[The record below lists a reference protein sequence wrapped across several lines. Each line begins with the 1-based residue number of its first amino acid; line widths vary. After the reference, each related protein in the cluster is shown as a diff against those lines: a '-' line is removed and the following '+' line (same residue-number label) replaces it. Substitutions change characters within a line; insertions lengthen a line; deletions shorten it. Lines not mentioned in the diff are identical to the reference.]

1 MKKTLFYIALI
12 IAALTF
18 IYPFIWMVSASLR
31 PEVELAS
38 LSPISKNFSFT
49 NYLAVFEKIPIGRA
63 FLNSVF
69 VTFSITLS
77 TLIFS
82 SMVGYAL
89 SRLNF
94 RGRGAIFTIILF
106 TMMIPFQI
114 TLIPLYVLMV
124 KFGWTDTYLAL
135 IIPGMISAFGI
146 LLFRQYFK
154 SIPQAIIDAAK
165 IDGCS
170 DLSILF
176 RIVWPNSI
184 PALVTVA
191 IITFM
196 NTWNEVL
203 WPLIVIRKQNLMT
216 MPQMVTLFAVG
227 GQAELMGIQLASATL
242 LAAPVVIVYCIF
254 QRHFIASMAHTGIK
268 G

>member
-1 MKKTLFYIALI
+1 MKKAIFYIALLI
-12 IAALTF
+12 VALAF

-31 PEVELAS
+31 PEIELS
-38 LSPISKNFSFT
+38 DLSPISSKFSIS
-49 NYLAVFEKIPIGRA
+49 NYRAVLEKIPIVRA
-63 FLNSVF
+63 FFNSLF
-69 VTFSITLS
+69 VSCSITLS
-77 TLIFS
+77 VLIFS

-89 SRLNF
+89 SRLTF
-94 RGRGAIFTIILF
+94 KGRDAMFTIILF

-114 TLIPLYVLMV
+114 TMIPLYVLMV
-124 KFGWTDTYLAL
+124 KFGWTDTYAAL
-135 IIPGMISAFGI
+135 IVPGMISAFGI

-154 SIPQAIIDAAK
+154 AIPQAIIDAAR

-170 DLSILF
+170 DLGILF

-184 PALVTVA
+184 PALITVA

-196 NTWNEVL
+196 NTWNGIL
-203 WPLIVIRKQNLMT
+203 WPLIVIRKQNIMT

-227 GQAELMGIQLASATL
+227 GQAELIGVQLASATM
-242 LAAPVVIVYCIF
+242 LAAPVVIIYCIF
-254 QRHFIASMAHTGIK
+254 QRHFIASMARTGLK